1 MNIIKRSI
9 DYPVSVSV
17 GVFLLVLFGL
27 LALFSIPIQLTPDV
41 DKPIVGIE
49 TIWPGASPQEVEE
62 EIVIEQEDTLK
73 NVEGLVKMKS
83 ESQDSRSSISLEFPV
98 GTDMDSAL
106 VRISNKLD
114 QVPEYPEDA
123 ERPVIISA
131 GENTQ
136 PIAWMHVVKLP
147 GHDTDPLKER
157 RFFVEKIRPIIERVQ
172 GVAKSNVYGGMD
184 RIMEVALD
192 MEKMSSMAITFNDVT
207 TALRRENRNVS
218 AGFFDEGKRRY
229 IVRTVGQFRSPSEI
243 DEVVIKD
250 IDSAPIRI
258 KDIGRSRLGYDE
270 PDVMVLARFK
280 PTMVLNAIREAGANV
295 MVVMED
301 LRAAIANVNETLL
314 KPKGL
319 EIVQVYDETDYIDS
333 AIKLVRNNIFIGGS
347 LAVLALWLFLGS
359 IRSTLVIATAIPVS
373 IIGTMLSMSLL
384 GRNINVISLA
394 GMSFAAGMVVD
405 SSIVVLENIF
415 RHMELGKS
423 RVQAAFIGASE
434 VWGAVLASA
443 LTTMA
448 VFIPVTF
455 VKEEA
460 GQLFRDI
467 AIAIASAV
475 GISLI
480 ISITLIPALAAR
492 VLKVSSSQNQSN
504 GAKGN
509 KFGKYSLLR
518 VFQKR
523 VMGLNRKVLGS
534 RMLEIFI
541 IVLLTSLALGSAYYL
556 SPKAEYLPQGNRN
569 FMLGVLIPP
578 PGYNL
583 ETLKDIGY
591 KIGDDIKPYWRVEK
605 GSERDKK
612 LKGVAID
619 EYFYVATR
627 SQVFM
632 GVKSRDPEKVRD
644 LFPILQKS
652 LGSIPGMIAIVSQAS
667 LFSREIGRGRSIDI
681 ELKGP
686 DLTRLV
692 GLGGRIFGQL
702 MGIIPGAQIR
712 PVPSLDLGNPEIR
725 VIPDRQ
731 RLAALGLNTS
741 NVGEYIDS
749 MLQGRKID
757 EYLLEGEK
765 IDLKVAAWPPF
776 IKRTQ
781 DFIDLPIRTPAGE
794 LITLDE
800 VASID
805 LVAGPTQINR
815 IERQRA
821 IELLTIP
828 PPEIPLEEAMNRVKT
843 QVEEPLKKE
852 GAIGGSYSM
861 TLAGTADDLT
871 KTRKAFQGNFLLAL
885 LITYL
890 LMAALFENYLYPL
903 IIMFSVP
910 MATAGGFIGL
920 YMVNKFVATQPMD
933 ILTMLGFVILVGTV
947 VNNAI
952 LIVHQ
957 ALNNIRDY
965 GMATREALLES
976 VRTRVRPITMSTLT
990 SVMAMLPLVIFPG
1003 AGSEMYRG
1011 IGSVVIGGLM
1021 LSAIFTLFLIPALT
1035 SLVWRSK
1042 KEAQ

>member
-1 MNIIKRSI
+1 MNLIKRSI

-49 TIWPGASPQEVEE
+49 TVWPGASPQEVEE

-147 GHDTDPLKER
+147 GFDVDPLKER

-184 RIMEVALD
+184 RIMEVALG

-229 IVRTVGQFRSPSEI
+229 IVRTVGQFKTPSDI

-280 PTMVLNAIREAGANV
+280 PTIVLNAIREAGANV
-295 MVVMED
+295 MLVMED

-359 IRSTLVIATAIPVS
+359 FRSTLVIATAIPVS
-373 IIGTMLSMSLL
+373 IIGALLSMSLL

-415 RHMELGKS
+415 RHTELGKS
-423 RVQAAFIGASE
+423 RVQAAFVGASE

-480 ISITLIPALAAR
+480 ISITLIPTLAAR
-492 VLKVSSSQNQSN
+492 VLKVTSSQN
-504 GAKGN
+504 GAKEKKTKRISPL
-509 KFGKYSLLR
+509 KF
-518 VFQKR
+518 FQKG
-523 VMGLNRKVLGS
+523 VMSLNRKVLGS
-534 RMLEIFI
+534 RVMEISVI
-541 IVLLTSLALGSAYYL
+541 ILLTALSLGSAYYL

-583 ETLKDIGY
+583 QTLKEIGY

-632 GVKSRDPEKVRD
+632 GVKSRDPEKVRE

-702 MGIIPGAQIR
+702 MEIIPGAQIR

-725 VIPDRQ
+725 VTPDRQ

-741 NVGEYIDS
+741 TVGEYIDS
-749 MLQGRKID
+749 LLQGRKID

-781 DFIDLPIRTPAGE
+781 DFIDLPIRTPGGE

-828 PPEIPLEEAMNRVKT
+828 PTEIPLEEAMYRVKT

-920 YMVNKFVATQPMD
+920 FFVNKFVAHQPMD

-965 GMATREALLES
+965 DMPTREALLES

-1011 IGSVVIGGLM
+1011 IGSVVIGGLL
-1021 LSAIFTLFLIPALT
+1021 LSAIFTLFLIPAFT

-1042 KEAQ
+1042 EEA